1 MAETQNENE
10 GQGLSDEEK
19 QALADQAAKDEAKAQ
34 EEREAALTDAQ
45 KEEQAAARG
54 ETLRRDL
61 SDAETAV
68 GVEEADEKG
77 FYGTKVD
84 PLPNAAYSVA
94 GVTGGTAKAKAKPKS
109 QGGSG
114 K

>member
-19 QALADQAAKDEAKAQ
+19 EALAEEARKDAEKRQDEAEANMTDAAKEELAAKQ
-34 EEREAALTDAQ
+34 
-45 KEEQAAARG
+45 G

-68 GVEEADEKG
+68 GIEEADEKG

-84 PLPNAAYSVA
+84 PLPNSAYSVA
-94 GVTGGTAKAKAKPKS
+94 GVTGGTAKAKATPKS
-109 QGGSG
+109 KGGSG